1 MSLFRRC
8 WNTLFTCWWHTILG
22 RSWKTL
28 FGLAWKPLAFRS
40 EGFALI
46 SADEKI
52 EEETLPD
59 YVASRFYPVKVG
71 EIFRARYQIVGK
83 LGYGVTSTVWL
94 ARDLSGCRHVA
105 LKIYVTSNE
114 IGEMQD
120 VELDAYMCIENSS
133 INHPGR
139 RAVRSLLDS
148 FDIDG
153 PDGRHRC
160 LVHSPLWDSVYGFR
174 HRNPIRKLP
183 KPVMAFVLRRLFQA
197 LDLLHQECHTAHTD
211 IQERNILFGAD
222 KSVLEALEKEELENP
237 CPRKEIDGRTI
248 CLSRKLGIP
257 KQVGD
262 PVLCD
267 LGSALRL
274 GDGIT
279 RREDIQ
285 PDVYRAPEVILGI
298 PWSYSV
304 DIWNVGCMVSCQSL
318 EVALYNLPTQ
328 IWDAFEGEHLFTG
341 HDPELKTY
349 RGRAHLAEIIA
360 LLGPPPPSL
369 LPRANLGSKFFS
381 DAGEFCAGI
390 SIPESKPLEQR
401 ETVLE
406 GEDRECFLRFMRKML
421 QWDPEKRSS
430 AKELAEDEWVLKHY

>member
-1 MSLFRRC
+1 MSLVRRC
-8 WNTLFTCWWHTILG
+8 WNTLFGRWWHTILG
-22 RSWKTL
+22 RAWKML
-28 FGLAWKPLAFRS
+28 FSPAWKPLAFRS

-46 SADEKI
+46 SADQKI

-71 EIFRARYQIVGK
+71 EIFRARYQIVCK

-105 LKIYVTSNE
+105 LKIYVTSDE

-120 VELDAYMCIENSS
+120 VELNAYMRIENSS

-139 RAVRSLLDS
+139 QAVRSLLDS

-160 LVHSPLWDSVYGFR
+160 LVHLPLWDSVYGFR
-174 HRNPIRKLP
+174 HRNPIRRLP
-183 KPVMAFVLRRLFQA
+183 TPVMAFVLRDLFLA

-222 KSVLEALEKEELENP
+222 ESVLEALEQEELENP

-248 CLSRKLGIP
+248 YLSRKLGIP
-257 KQVGD
+257 KKVGD

-267 LGSALRL
+267 LGSALLL

-304 DIWNVGCMVSCQSL
+304 DIWNVGCM
-318 EVALYNLPTQ
+318 

-341 HDPELKTY
+341 HDPEFKTY

-360 LLGPPPPSL
+360 LLGPPSPSL

-381 DAGEFCAGI
+381 DIGEFCAGI
-390 SIPESKPLEQR
+390 PIPESKPLEQR

-406 GEDRECFLRFMRKML
+406 GEDRDCFLRFMRKML